1 VSSSGA
7 AEFAKR
13 FLVKGMQVDLSPI
26 SMRTLLGFHH
36 PYGLMAIREKYHVE
50 DYSLLMRIGGAGYR
64 TRSAG
69 KKSKSAKWR
78 RFRLLFLRSKL
89 PMDLLLG
96 GGLPLNPYLLG
107 KLKRYLLER
116 LAPRELKTP
125 PLELFEFEGMSDFLE
140 YSLLRL
146 VYLTC

>member
-1 VSSSGA
+1 MSSSGA

-36 PYGLMAIREKYHVE
+36 PYGLMAIREKSHVE
-50 DYSLLMRIGGAGYR
+50 DYYLLMRIGGAGYR

-78 RFRLLFLRSKL
+78 RFRLLFRRTKL
-89 PMDLLLG
+89 PMDLLRW
-96 GGLPLNPYLLG
+96 PS
-107 KLKRYLLER
+107 LK
-116 LAPRELKTP
+116 PIPFRETEKVLIGEVSSP
-125 PLELFEFEGMSDFLE
+125 
-140 YSLLRL
+140 
-146 VYLTC
+146 